1 MLNDTI
7 VAIVTPE
14 GTGGLGAVR
23 LSGPGARDIAARV
36 FHCSEGSLS
45 TSHMAVY
52 GILKDVNTKQGAF
65 DDVNEAIDQVIA
77 LPMWAPRSYTGE
89 DTVEFFCHGG
99 TVVSRMVAAA
109 CRRAGARPAT
119 AGEFTRRAF
128 LNGKLSLDQAEAV
141 ADLIHAESE
150 TAARAAVR
158 QLLGGL
164 DKQLTQVETP
174 LLSLLAR
181 VEGGLEFLDDEVPE
195 VPAEEVAAVLR
206 AALEGID
213 ALLAMAPAG
222 RLLRDGIHVVLR
234 GKPNVGKSSLFNRLV
249 EEDRAIVDDEAGTTR
264 DVVSQRVTRAG
275 RVYVLHDTAGLREA
289 RGRVEARGIER
300 TAEAARQADIIL
312 DLDSGPGPV
321 GGKEVQE
328 SPGEAIV
335 LKVRTKADLGDPAV
349 PFGDAIPTSSVTG
362 EGVQELWRRIAD
374 SVDRFALDRAVRLGV
389 VMNER
394 HRHKLESSRR
404 ELARLL
410 AEYADEACAPG
421 NDVAGTLL
429 ASILAQLGEI
439 SGRVYSEHL
448 LESVFSRFCVGK

>member
-23 LSGPGARDIAARV
+23 LSGPDARTIAGRV
-36 FHCSEGSLS
+36 FASADGPLS
-45 TSHMAVY
+45 VSHKAVY
-52 GILKDVNTKQGAF
+52 GILKDVVLNSDGNLVGGDT
-65 DDVNEAIDQVIA
+65 IDQVMA
-77 LPMWAPRSYTGE
+77 LPMWAPRSFTGE

-99 TVVSRMVAAA
+99 TVVSCLVAAA

-128 LNGKLSLDQAEAV
+128 LEGKLSLDQAEAV

-164 DKQLTQVETP
+164 DKQLTEVEEP
-174 LLSLLAR
+174 LLTLLAR
-181 VEGGLEFLDDEVPE
+181 MEGGLEFLDDEVPE
-195 VPAEEVAAVLR
+195 VPASEIATVLR
-206 AALEGID
+206 TSLEGID
-213 ALLAMAPAG
+213 ALLKMAPAG

-234 GKPNVGKSSLFNRLV
+234 GEPNAGKSSLFNRLV
-249 EEDRAIVDDEAGTTR
+249 AEERAIVDDEAGTTR
-264 DVVSQRVTRAG
+264 DVVSHRVTRNG
-275 RVYVLHDTAGLREA
+275 KIFVLHDTAGLRA
-289 RGRVEARGIER
+289 AAGRVEAKGIARTEEVARG
-300 TAEAARQADIIL
+300 ADIIL
-312 DLDSGPGPV
+312 DLDPCPAGPCLEDVAEGDAV
-321 GGKEVQE
+321 
-328 SPGEAIV
+328 V
-335 LKVRTKADLGDPAV
+335 LKVRTKTDLVSGTGELEGV
-349 PFGDAIPTSSVTG
+349 LRTSSVTG
-362 EGVQELWRRIAD
+362 EGVEELWRRLEKCVED
-374 SVDRFALDRAVRLGV
+374 FELDRAVRLGV

-404 ELARLL
+404 DLARLL
-410 AEYADEACAPG
+410 SEFENAENAPG

-429 ASILAQLGEI
+429 ASILSQLGEI
-439 SGRVYSEHL
+439 SGRVFSEHL

>member
-23 LSGPGARDIAARV
+23 LSGPLARAIADRV
-36 FHCSEGSLS
+36 FHGPEGPLS

-52 GILKDVNTKQGAF
+52 GILRDMESTNPVQGASG
-65 DDVNEAIDQVIA
+65 EAIDQVIA

-99 TVVSRMVAAA
+99 SVVSRLVAGA

-164 DKQLTQVETP
+164 DRQLSEVESP
-174 LLSLLAR
+174 LLGMLAR
-181 VEGGLEFLDDEVPE
+181 MEGGLEFLDDEVPE
-195 VPAEEVAAVLR
+195 VPAGEVAAVLR
-206 AALEGID
+206 DSLVGID
-213 ALLAMAPAG
+213 ALLEMAPAG

-234 GKPNVGKSSLFNRLV
+234 GQPNAGKSSLFNRLV

-264 DVVSQRVTRAG
+264 DVVTMRVTRAG
-275 RVYVLHDTAGLREA
+275 RVYVLHDTAGLRSA
-289 RGRVEARGIER
+289 SGRVEAKGIAR
-300 TAEAARQADIIL
+300 TEEVARRADIIL
-312 DLDSGPGPV
+312 DLDPGVPDS
-321 GGKEVQE
+321 
-328 SPGEAIV
+328 SPGGSESSEAVV
-335 LKVRTKADLGDPAV
+335 LKVRTKIDLVGADGGPGDGV
-349 PFGDAIPTSSVTG
+349 LTSSVTG
-362 EGVQELWRRIAD
+362 EGLAELWRRIEE
-374 SVDRFALDRAVRLGV
+374 SVERFELDRAVRLGV
-389 VMNER
+389 VINER

-410 AEYADEACAPG
+410 EEYRNEETAPG
-421 NDVAGTLL
+421 NEVAGTLL
-429 ASILAQLGEI
+429 ASILSELGEI
-439 SGRVYSEHL
+439 SGRVFSEQL